1 MNFFRLEEGLQMRMR
16 HCRECC
22 ICLGIQM
29 GLSENRLYSQW
40 NSHLV
45 GIMIINIGKMGYTI
59 FRHTQMRFGRGCL
72 WKLFRL
78 GFLEVPQTLRHLLGS
93 NFPWQR
99 SKTGGW
105 GTTYEKVGMCPQIS
119 RAALEWWV
127 SSCIFLLSREDGSK
141 SSTPYFLK
149 EMQELML
156 KMTDFPR
163 PLIPATVAATT
174 LVPGAKAKAEAAD
187 FSVNSHSHRALSNAK
202 RISSSLVG
210 DPKWSYQ
217 TV

>member
-1 MNFFRLEEGLQMRMR
+1 
-16 HCRECC
+16 
-22 ICLGIQM
+22 
-29 GLSENRLYSQW
+29 
-40 NSHLV
+40 
-45 GIMIINIGKMGYTI
+45 MGYTI

-119 RAALEWWV
+119 RAALNDGFLLA
-127 SSCIFLLSREDGSK
+127 SSCYLGEDGSK

-187 FSVNSHSHRALSNAK
+187 FSVSSHSHRGAEQRKAHFL
-202 RISSSLVG
+202 ISCRRSKMIIS
-210 DPKWSYQ
+210 DFIDFSQIETIQ
-217 TV
+217 TDNIYIIIIYIYILYILYYI